1 MVCTAESARWCR
13 LVSRRRRRRAP
24 DSRASQR
31 ERDARHDGRRAHRL
45 ARAAAVRPRRRER
58 SAERRRQILE
68 GRSVT
73 AAAAASSEFAT
84 ALLLALVER
93 GVEHVVVSPGSRSQ
107 ALALAAAELEAAG
120 LLHLH
125 VRIDERDAAFLAL
138 GIGMATRRP
147 AAVITTSGSAVG
159 NLVPAAMEAAR
170 AQVPMLLL
178 TADRPAELR
187 GTGANQTTRQ
197 ANILGDLATLDHD
210 LAEEDYA
217 RDPVGLAVRLACEV
231 LPFAEFNR
239 PGIDDEHVS
248 LRGPMQVNVQF
259 VEPLSGRHTETSAL
273 QALVRR
279 RIDDERPQH
288 PLLNATRKEAATVPA
303 RGTVLVAGLGA
314 DVDLVR
320 AARDAG
326 VPVIAE
332 ITSGARQW
340 HTVKGY
346 REWLDHGADG
356 ACRMIVTGLPSL
368 SRQVWHFAERA
379 DVQVIAVAPAGR
391 EHFSPGHRARRV
403 DLLRFEASAQGGDA
417 HGDGAADAPGA
428 SVVADEPLTGEAL
441 TREAVID
448 AVWRHSR
455 IDAPSADAIYLASS
469 HMVRVA
475 DERVGASAVPVFG
488 HRGLAGIDGTISAA
502 SGVADARRAAGA
514 GALTRLVIGDLA
526 FAHDVGGLLRPEC
539 EAAPPLQIIVVND
552 HGGSI
557 FAGLEVATAD
567 PALYERVVRTPQPL
581 RVRETA
587 AAYGWAY
594 RQARD
599 VAELDGLVAA
609 GEPGIVEVVIDA

>member
-1 MVCTAESARWCR
+1 M
-13 LVSRRRRRRAP
+13 
-24 DSRASQR
+24 
-31 ERDARHDGRRAHRL
+31 
-45 ARAAAVRPRRRER
+45 
-58 SAERRRQILE
+58 
-68 GRSVT
+68 
-73 AAAAASSEFAT
+73 
-84 ALLLALVER
+84 ALLLAFVER

-107 ALALAAAELEAAG
+107 ALALAAAELETAG
-120 LLHLH
+120 SISLH

-147 AAVITTSGSAVG
+147 AIVITTSGSAVG

-197 ANILGDLATLDHD
+197 AHILGDLATLDHD
-210 LAEEDYA
+210 LAETDYA
-217 RDPVGLAVRLACEV
+217 PDPVGLAVRLATEV
-231 LPFAEFNR
+231 LPDPELNR
-239 PGIDDEHVS
+239 PGVDAEHVS
-248 LRGPMQVNVQF
+248 LSGPMQLNVQF
-259 VEPLSGRHTETSAL
+259 DEPLSGRHTETSAL

-279 RIDDERPQH
+279 RIDAERPRH
-288 PLLNATRKEAATVPA
+288 PLLNATRRETVSVPA
-303 RGTVLVAGLGA
+303 SDAVLVAGLGA
-314 DVDLVR
+314 DLDLVR
-320 AARDAG
+320 AAHAAG
-326 VPVIAE
+326 APVIAE

-340 HTVKGY
+340 HSVDEY
-346 REWLDHGADG
+346 RDWLEQGADG
-356 ACRMIVTGLPSL
+356 ARTMVVTGLPSL
-368 SRQVWHFAERA
+368 SRQVWHFAERD

-403 DLLRFEASAQGGDA
+403 DLLRFDAAAQGGDRPA
-417 HGDGAADAPGA
+417 GVAADVIEAPAVAGVAAPICA
-428 SVVADEPLTGEAL
+428 SL
-441 TREAVID
+441 TREAVVD

-455 IDAPSADAIYLASS
+455 RGASGADAIYLASS

-475 DERVGASAVPVFG
+475 DERVGASDVPVFG
-488 HRGLAGIDGTISAA
+488 HRGLAGIDGTVSAA
-502 SGVADARRAAGA
+502 SGVADARRTAGT
-514 GALTRLVIGDLA
+514 GGLTRLIIGDLA

-539 EAAPPLQIIVVND
+539 ETAPPLQIIVVND

-587 AAYGWAY
+587 AAYGWGY

-599 VAELDGLVAA
+599 AAELDRLVAA
-609 GEPGIVEVVIDA
+609 GEPGIVEVVIAA